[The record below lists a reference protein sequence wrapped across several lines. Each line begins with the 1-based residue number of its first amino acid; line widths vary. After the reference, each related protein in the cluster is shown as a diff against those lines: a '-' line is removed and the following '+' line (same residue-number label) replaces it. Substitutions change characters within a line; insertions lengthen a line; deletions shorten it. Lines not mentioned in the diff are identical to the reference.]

1 MATPYLS
8 TKTEVLASQQPV
20 EPSQARAAQIP
31 LQNFNLPTFPPE
43 AFSAGLESLILTSD
57 IKLDEYTTL
66 LTQPFSIPDLP
77 STITSLTLELFSLG
91 YPPSFLSEL
100 GKRLPGL
107 KALTLYSQLFAGTTR
122 DSHEDAVTFIRQ
134 QKSLREVHFL
144 DVFAPHDVFSSLLSA
159 LGQEVKFVEI
169 SYTFRHSDAGF
180 LRSVPGKDIL
190 AGLKGGLV
198 GFTACVTSPEVTEDE
213 EDREGTEQGMRPI
226 SGEGEGEVLV
236 RRLKEVG
243 EGLVMVDVT
252 MFEVSVPEVQSIL
265 ESCKSVRVLSLSV
278 GLENGWGEVLNV
290 IGKEGKGVGIEELEI
305 VGVPRIELVE
315 RLKGSGGLVIEE
327 GELGALGERCK
338 GLKSLKVSVLRTGLE
353 WWVRN
358 GEQWVKKT

>member
-1 MATPYLS
+1 
-8 TKTEVLASQQPV
+8 
-20 EPSQARAAQIP
+20 
-31 LQNFNLPTFPPE
+31 
-43 AFSAGLESLILTSD
+43 
-57 IKLDEYTTL
+57 
-66 LTQPFSIPDLP
+66 
-77 STITSLTLELFSLG
+77 
-91 YPPSFLSEL
+91 
-100 GKRLPGL
+100 L
-107 KALTLYSQLFAGTTR
+107 KALTLYSQLFAGTTT
-122 DSHEDAVTFIRQ
+122 DSHEDAVTFIKEQ
-134 QKSLREVHFL
+134 NSLREVHFL

-159 LGQEVKFVEI
+159 LGQEIKFLEI
-169 SYTFRHSDAGF
+169 SYTFRHSDAAQF
-180 LRSVPGKDIL
+180 LRSVPGMEIL
-190 AGLKGGLV
+190 RALKPGLR
-198 GFTACVTSPEVTEDE
+198 GFTACVTSPEVTQDE

-236 RRLKEVG
+236 GRLKEVG

-265 ESCKSVRVLSLSV
+265 ESCKGVRILSLSV

-327 GELGALGERCK
+327 GELDALGERCK

-353 WWVRN
+353 WWARD